1 MNSLLNATVT
11 AETSTPIGWRPW
23 QGSNLRHTVQES
35 SLARPAGVA
44 ESVKARE
51 IGVSGAWSCAE

>member
-11 AETSTPIGWRPW
+11 AETFTPIGWRPW

-35 SLARPAGVA
+35 SLARPAGA
-44 ESVKARE
+44 GESVKAR
-51 IGVSGAWSCAE
+51 G